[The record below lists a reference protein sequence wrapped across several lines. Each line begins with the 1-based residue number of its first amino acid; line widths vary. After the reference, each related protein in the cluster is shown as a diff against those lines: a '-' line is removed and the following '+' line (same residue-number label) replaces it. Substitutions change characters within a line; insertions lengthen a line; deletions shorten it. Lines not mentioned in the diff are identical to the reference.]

1 MKRIILQVSLLCLVL
16 GACVAPDSEL
26 HAQEAGAPLQLNVGF
41 LIVDGVYNTELTAPL
56 DVFQHTIFHAPPGM
70 RTFTVAPTRQPVTSF
85 EGLVIV
91 PDYSFADAPP
101 IDVLVVPSAENNM
114 DSDLR
119 DEELIG
125 WVRTTGFRAQTVMSL
140 CDGAFV
146 LARAGLLDGRRATTF
161 PKDIPLFRTMFDKV
175 DVVDGPGFV
184 HDGPAITSV
193 GGARSFDAALY
204 LTEILYG
211 KRAADGIAAG
221 LLIDW
226 NLKRVDHAVV
236 PAPAARLRGAPMV
249 GKTGG
254 AGGCAGGRAP
264 LLPLEELVP
273 QKGPLADQA
282 GGVRR

>member
-1 MKRIILQVSLLCLVL
+1 MKRIILQVSLLCLAL

-26 HAQEAGAPLQLNVGF
+26 HAGEAGARRQLNVGF

-56 DVFQHTIFHAPPGM
+56 DVFQHTIFHTDPGM
-70 RTFTVAPTRQPVTSF
+70 RTFTVAPTRDPVTSF

-91 PDYSFADAPP
+91 PDHSFRDAPP
-101 IDVLVVPSAENNM
+101 IDILVVPSAEHSM
-114 DSDLR
+114 TSDLQN
-119 DEELIG
+119 EELIG
-125 WVRTTGFRAQTVMSL
+125 WVRTTGFRAQTIMSL

-161 PKDIPLFRTMFDKV
+161 PKDIALFRTMFVKV
-175 DVVDGPGFV
+175 DVADGPSFV

-211 KRAADGIAAG
+211 KQAADGIAGG

-226 NLKRVDHAVV
+226 NLKRLDHEVV
-236 PAPAARLRGAPMV
+236 PA
-249 GKTGG
+249 T
-254 AGGCAGGRAP
+254 RAP
-264 LLPLEELVP
+264 
-273 QKGPLADQA
+273 
-282 GGVRR
+282 